1 MKNKILGRM
10 FWFYQVWVNK
20 LMLRLSEH
28 NMASQGYTMRVSQN
42 KTEQHNTTNKTT
54 VFGIHTTK
62 LSCKRNYFNKNTTG
76 EESLP
81 NL

>member
-28 NMASQGYTMRVSQN
+28 NMEEFQASQGYTMSVSKQDRATQHHQQNNSFWNPHN
-42 KTEQHNTTNKTT
+42 KTILQEAL
-54 VFGIHTTK
+54 F
-62 LSCKRNYFNKNTTG
+62 
-76 EESLP
+76 
-81 NL
+81 